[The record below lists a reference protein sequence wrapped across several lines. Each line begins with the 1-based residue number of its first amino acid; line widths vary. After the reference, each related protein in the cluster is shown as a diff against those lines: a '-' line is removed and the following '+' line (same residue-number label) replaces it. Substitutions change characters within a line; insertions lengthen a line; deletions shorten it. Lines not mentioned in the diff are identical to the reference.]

1 MCRSMLVLDIIS
13 SALHSDKSPSTVM
26 VEGVCEV
33 AKPPMVD
40 VKKRSDNITALLR
53 MA

>member
-1 MCRSMLVLDIIS
+1 MLLLAINS
-13 SALHSDKSPSTVM
+13 SALQSDKSPSTVM

-33 AKPPMVD
+33 AKPPMVE